1 MRCAFRRH
9 LLIALAVAAGHALV
23 AATPATAQTR
33 APRKQGKTSAA
44 PRSTAPLPP
53 PDAKLVV
60 TVAIIM
66 GDMTV
71 RPVPGY
77 ALELVSDADST
88 QRVAFR
94 TALDGKAAQA
104 VTLGQYTLRSVQPV
118 VLNDSSYRW
127 AVPVAIK
134 QDGANIELSNT
145 NAVAVAAKRIA
156 ARQVAPER
164 EVFERVRR
172 GVFRVE
178 AGLGHGSGFLA
189 SLPGVD
195 GGLVITNDHV
205 VANDTAA
212 SIYLDTITRVP
223 AIVVAR
229 DREADLAILRI
240 PAARCTDC
248 PKLPLA
254 TTKPGE
260 PLVIAGERVLAV
272 GFPLH
277 QELTLTSGIVSSVRE
292 GAIISDVNINHGNS
306 GGPMLNL
313 AGEVVGVNAFGDLT
327 TEGGPGIS
335 GAIAITRIEKL
346 LAQLPAALAGST
358 APADESLPSLPRAVY
373 PIAAL
378 KQAADTVDPQ
388 SYRLLFQKDADH
400 FTIRITTPV
409 VYRVQQRLFE
419 NEVGEERK
427 KREAAAGVSKD
438 EAYSETK
445 QSRDWEQYV
454 GASNTP
460 VVTITV
466 APKIGETS
474 GSAFLRGLATAT
486 GTLAQASLVFDSD
499 VRGARFYRN
508 GVQVAPIFG
517 GHGPIVQNF
526 ENALVKLKDVADYG
540 YYILPPELFR
550 PDSTG
555 APARVRVAIQ
565 DLKRPDETSGTEI
578 EGELSARVWN
588 DFRAYYES
596 LPGATPF
603 IAANAR
609 LRSPKADMECEAGVC
624 RLKQ

>member
-1 MRCAFRRH
+1 MLCAFRRH
-9 LLIALAVAAGHALV
+9 LVIALIATLSCTVVAAAP
-23 AATPATAQTR
+23 AAAQTR
-33 APRKQGKTSAA
+33 TPRKQGKA
-44 PRSTAPLPP
+44 PAVPVSNAPVASSE
-53 PDAKLVV
+53 AKLAV
-60 TVAIIM
+60 TVAIVL

-71 RPVPGY
+71 RPVPAY
-77 ALELVSDADST
+77 ALDLVSETDSS
-88 QRVAFR
+88 QRIALR
-94 TALDGKAAQA
+94 TALDGQVAQ
-104 VTLGQYTLRSVQPV
+104 VVPVGRYTLRSVRPA
-118 VLNDSSYRW
+118 VLNDSSYQW
-127 AVPVAIK
+127 TVPVVVD
-134 QDGANIELSNT
+134 QSGAKIELSNM
-145 NAVAVAAKRIA
+145 NAVAAAAKRVA

-164 EVFERVRR
+164 EVFEKVRR

-189 SLPGVD
+189 SIPGVD

-240 PAARCTDC
+240 PTTRCTDC

-260 PLVIAGERVLAV
+260 PLVIAGERVLAI
-272 GFPLH
+272 GFPLN
-277 QELTLTSGIVSSVRE
+277 QELTLTTGIVSSVRE

-313 AGEVVGVNAFGDLT
+313 AGEVVGVNAFGDFT
-327 TEGGPGIS
+327 SEGGPGIS

-346 LAQLPAALAGST
+346 LAQVPAALAAS
-358 APADESLPSLPRAVY
+358 APPADQLLPYVPRTVY

-378 KQAADTVDPQ
+378 KQAADTVDPK
-388 SYRLLFQKDADH
+388 SYRRLFEKDADH

-454 GASNTP
+454 GPSNTP
-460 VVTITV
+460 VVTIAV
-466 APKIGETS
+466 APKIGETG
-474 GSAFLRGLATAT
+474 GSAFLRGLAAAT
-486 GTLAQASLVFDSD
+486 GSLAQASFVFDSD

-508 GVQVAPIFG
+508 GVEVVPIFG
-517 GHGPIVQNF
+517 GHGPMVQNY

-555 APARVRVAIQ
+555 APARVRVAIK
-565 DLKRPDETSGTEI
+565 DLKRPEETSGTEI

-588 DFRAYYES
+588 DFRAYFES

-603 IAANAR
+603 VAANPK
-609 LRSPKADMECEAGVC
+609 LRSPKVEMECEAGVC
-624 RLKQ
+624 RVKP